1 MGGGDHRV
9 IALIDMD
16 CFYAQVEQR
25 LQPHLWGKPIIVAQY
40 SNIRGGGI
48 LAVSYEARPFGIKRF
63 GMFAEQAK
71 ALCPELTVCY
81 VPSGEHSD
89 KADHTRYRN
98 ASAEVFDVLNGFDSR
113 IIVERASI
121 DEAYLDLSELVDYII
136 ESETP
141 SLKYSC
147 SLDMFP
153 TTHLANGNDIKAS
166 NETIW
171 KYDREAN
178 LREWIIEA
186 CVQQRQALRLAVA
199 AEIVERI
206 RAEIKEKTQFSCS
219 AGIGSNKMI
228 AKLICSRHKPG
239 QQTIIPDEFIAEIF
253 RSTRILSIRNLGGK
267 LGHALMN
274 AFSIE
279 TMSELCGISMQQLN
293 EHFSVQAKWIYNIA
307 RGIDDEPVRARD
319 KQSSI
324 AVSKNFPGSSAL
336 TSTSEVQTWLD
347 GLVKE
352 LAKRLID
359 DQIKNK
365 RTACTLHVSCTRD
378 ALYTGT
384 TLGKSCQIVSYAPDA
399 LYNAA
404 WAILRHYN
412 NSATPETWDPA
423 IFNISLSASRFRDGV
438 DQSSK
443 RITEWIS
450 EKGEQLEAGRESEPP
465 SQFIAPDGTAEP
477 NVISYDAASVSGLR
491 DIARAAEELDVDREQ
506 RVEHDGGGDINAG
519 YSMDGFLPDSLT
531 DIPEDLLANMPED
544 IKTELM
550 MYYRQ
555 KIAQQQRPNSASPQS
570 RKNRKRDT
578 KKRPKRASTAAEPA
592 TKKISD
598 FFKKS

>member
-1 MGGGDHRV
+1 MGGGDRRV

-25 LQPHLWGKPIIVAQY
+25 LQPHLWGKPIVVAQY

-48 LAVSYEARPFGIKRF
+48 LAVSYEARPFGVKRF

-89 KADHTRYRN
+89 KADLTRYRN

-113 IIVERASI
+113 IVVERASI
-121 DEAYLDLSELVDYII
+121 DEAYLDLSDLVDYIV

-141 SLKYSC
+141 ALKYSS

-153 TTHLANGNDIKAS
+153 TTHLANGHDIKAS
-166 NETIW
+166 DEAICN
-171 KYDREAN
+171 YDREAN

-186 CVQQRQALRLAVA
+186 CVQQRQGLRLAVA

-219 AGIGSNKMI
+219 AGIGNNKMI

-239 QQTIIPDEFIAEIF
+239 QQTIIPDEFIGEIF

-267 LGHALMN
+267 LGRALMN

-279 TMSELCGISMQQLN
+279 TMSELAEISMQQLS
-293 EHFSVQAKWIYNIA
+293 ERFSAQAKWIYNIA

-336 TSTSEVQTWLD
+336 NSTSEVQTWLD

-384 TLGKSCQIVSYAPDA
+384 TLGKTCQIVSYAPDA

-412 NSATPETWDPA
+412 NSTTPETWDPA
-423 IFNISLSASRFRDGV
+423 VFNISLSASRFRDGV

-443 RITEWIS
+443 LITEWIS
-450 EKGEQLEAGRESEPP
+450 EKGEQLEAGKESEPP
-465 SQFIAPDGTAEP
+465 SQLIAVEPD
-477 NVISYDAASVSGLR
+477 VIPYDTASVSGLR
-491 DIARAAEELDVDREQ
+491 DIAQAGEELDLDREQ
-506 RVEHDGGGDINAG
+506 RVEHGGGEDVNTR
-519 YSMDGFLPDSLT
+519 YSMDSFLPDSLT
-531 DIPEDLLANMPED
+531 DIPEGLLASMPED

-555 KIAQQQRPNSASPQS
+555 KGGGQERPNSGASPQA
-570 RKNRKRDT
+570 RKNRKRET
-578 KKRPKRASTAAEPA
+578 KKRPKRASTTAGPP

-598 FFKKS
+598 FFRKS